1 MQVLNGVD
9 AGERKARVLV
19 VQKVAAAHE
28 NGTDVSERAHIQLA
42 SRHRGEHARRARSRA
57 RRDERTRGGESAPKH
72 ASARHRVSVQDDDL
86 AVLCF
91 AARGLAVLQGAR
103 SFANASIQVVL
114 AAYSHLGIAFANLV
128 GIQ

>member
-19 VQKVAAAHE
+19 IQKVTA
-28 NGTDVSERAHIQLA
+28 
-42 SRHRGEHARRARSRA
+42 
-57 RRDERTRGGESAPKH
+57 KH

-86 AVLCF
+86 AVLCL

-114 AAYSHLGIAFANLV
+114 AAYSHFGIAFANLV

>member
-28 NGTDVSERAHIQLA
+28 NGTDVSERADIQLA

-57 RRDERTRGGESAPKH
+57 RRDERARGGESAPKH

-114 AAYSHLGIAFANLV
+114 AAYPHLGIAFANLV

>member
-1 MQVLNGVD
+1 M
-9 AGERKARVLV
+9 
-19 VQKVAAAHE
+19 H
-28 NGTDVSERAHIQLA
+28 T
-42 SRHRGEHARRARSRA
+42 RRARAAERA
-57 RRDERTRGGESAPKH
+57 QQSAQGWESSRGGESVPKH

-86 AVLCF
+86 AVLCL

-114 AAYSHLGIAFANLV
+114 AAYSHFGIAFANLV